1 VEASMSSHYLLSVS
15 DLYCILCSY
24 FILKNVPVHAAAA
37 VNVKDESWNSDFD
50 RPHDASEDDID
61 INNWSY
67 LDQTAPSHDLLL
79 DQDNNNSDGRD
90 AVESKGN
97 GAVESEQC
105 FQDKDDDSA
114 FVKDDDSAFVR
125 DDDSAIVR
133 NDDDSAFVKD
143 NDSAIVKDDD
153 SAFVRDDSKLPKPSS
168 SWSQPPTIINVEE
181 RSTEDKKTIPCGMTM
196 KPSEE
201 EQGEKL
207 SECKLI

>member
-1 VEASMSSHYLLSVS
+1 MSSHYLLSVS

-133 NDDDSAFVKD
+133 NDDDSAFVEE

-207 SECKLI
+207 SECESN

>member
-1 VEASMSSHYLLSVS
+1 M
-15 DLYCILCSY
+15 
-24 FILKNVPVHAAAA
+24 
-37 VNVKDESWNSDFD
+37 
-50 RPHDASEDDID
+50 
-61 INNWSY
+61 
-67 LDQTAPSHDLLL
+67 
-79 DQDNNNSDGRD
+79 RD
-90 AVESKGN
+90 Y
-97 GAVESEQC
+97 
-105 FQDKDDDSA
+105 
-114 FVKDDDSAFVR
+114 
-125 DDDSAIVR
+125 DSAIVR

-168 SWSQPPTIINVEE
+168 SWSQPPPIINVEE

>member
-1 VEASMSSHYLLSVS
+1 MSSHYLLSVS

-79 DQDNNNSDGRD
+79 DQDNINSDGRD

-97 GAVESEQC
+97 GAVESEPC
-105 FQDKDDDSA
+105 IQDKDDGSA

-125 DDDSAIVR
+125 DVDSAIMR

-201 EQGEKL
+201 ERGEKL
-207 SECKLI
+207 SECELI

>member
-1 VEASMSSHYLLSVS
+1 MSSHYLLSVS

-105 FQDKDDDSA
+105 FQDKDDGSA

>member
-1 VEASMSSHYLLSVS
+1 MSSHYLLSVS

-153 SAFVRDDSKLPKPSS
+153 SAFVRNDSKLPKPSS
-168 SWSQPPTIINVEE
+168 SWSQPPTMINVEE

>member
-1 VEASMSSHYLLSVS
+1 MSSHYLLSVS

-37 VNVKDESWNSDFD
+37 VNVKDESWSSDFD

>member
-1 VEASMSSHYLLSVS
+1 MSSHYLLSVS

-133 NDDDSAFVKD
+133 NDDDSAFVEE

-168 SWSQPPTIINVEE
+168 SWSQPPPIINVEE

>member
-1 VEASMSSHYLLSVS
+1 MSSHYLLSVS

-24 FILKNVPVHAAAA
+24 FILKNVTVHAAAS
-37 VNVKDESWNSDFD
+37 VNIKDETWNSVFD
-50 RPHDASEDDID
+50 RPHDALEDDID
-61 INNWSY
+61 INIWS
-67 LDQTAPSHDLLL
+67 DVEETALSHDLCM
-79 DQDNNNSDGRD
+79 DQDNINSDGRD

-105 FQDKDDDSA
+105 IQNKDDGSA

-201 EQGEKL
+201 ERGEKL
-207 SECKLI
+207 SECESN